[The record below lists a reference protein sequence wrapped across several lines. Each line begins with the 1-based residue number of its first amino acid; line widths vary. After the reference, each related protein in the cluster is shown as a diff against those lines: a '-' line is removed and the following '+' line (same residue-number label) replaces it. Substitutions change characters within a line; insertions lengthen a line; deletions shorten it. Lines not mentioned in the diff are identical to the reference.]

1 MKAAICED
9 EKNFADRLSAIVK
22 EILKE
27 HSPQID
33 RFPDGAPL
41 LKKISARHKY
51 DLIFLDLNLENSD
64 GMDTAIE
71 IRKYDRTV
79 PIIFVTGIEGRAA
92 EGYSAA
98 AFDYIFKPDAD
109 KKLPQ
114 VLKRYCREYFMQ
126 PLTVTDADNRTH
138 VVAPSEVLYAESDG
152 RGTLWHT
159 KTEKIRSAV
168 SINKTAAMLPEDKFI
183 QIYKSIY
190 VNISEIKRIDS
201 DTAELSD
208 GSVLPL
214 SRRRRRD
221 TLSAVMKSMRN
232 I

>member
-1 MKAAICED
+1 MKTAVCED
-9 EKNFADRLSAIVK
+9 ETNFADHLSALVE

-27 HSPQID
+27 HSPEID
-33 RFPDGAPL
+33 RFFDGVPL
-41 LKKISARHKY
+41 LKKISEQYKY

-64 GMDTAIE
+64 GMDTAME
-71 IRKYDRTV
+71 IRKYDKTV
-79 PIIFVTGIEGRAA
+79 PIIFVTGIENRAA

-114 VLKRYCREYFMQ
+114 VLKRYCGEYFAQ

-138 VVAPSEVLYAESDG
+138 VVAPSEALYLESDG

-159 KTEKIRSAV
+159 KTEKIRSAA
-168 SINKTAAMLPEDKFI
+168 SINRSAAMLPEDKFI
-183 QIYKSIY
+183 QIYRSIY

-201 DTAELSD
+201 DRLELSD

-221 TLSAVMKSMRN
+221 TVSAVMKSMRN

>member
-1 MKAAICED
+1 MKAAVCED
-9 EKNFADRLSAIVK
+9 EKNFAAHLSAIVK

-27 HSPQID
+27 HSPEID
-33 RFPDGAPL
+33 EFSNGAHL
-41 LKKISARHKY
+41 LEKISAQHKY

-64 GMDTAIE
+64 GMNTAME

-79 PIIFVTGIEGRAA
+79 PIIFVTGIENRAA

-98 AFDYIFKPDAD
+98 AFDYIFKSDAD

-114 VLKRYCREYFMQ
+114 VLKRYCREYFTQ

-138 VVAPSEVLYAESDG
+138 VISPSDVLYAESDG

-159 KTEKIRSAV
+159 KTEKIRSAA
-168 SINKTAAMLPEDKFI
+168 SINRSAAMLPEDKFI
-183 QIYKSIY
+183 QIYRSIY

-201 DTAELSD
+201 DRLELSD

-214 SRRRRRD
+214 SRRRRKD
-221 TLSAVMKSMRN
+221 TVIAVMRSMRN

>member
-1 MKAAICED
+1 MKAAVCED
-9 EKNFADRLSAIVK
+9 ETNFADHLSALVK

-27 HSPQID
+27 HSPEID
-33 RFPDGAPL
+33 RFFDGAPL
-41 LKKISARHKY
+41 LKKISAQHKY

-64 GMDTAIE
+64 GMDTAME
-71 IRKYDRTV
+71 IRKYDKTV
-79 PIIFVTGIEGRAA
+79 PIIFVTGIENRAA

-114 VLKRYCREYFMQ
+114 VLKRYCREYFAQ

-138 VVAPSEVLYAESDG
+138 VVAPSEALYLESDG

-159 KTEKIRSAV
+159 KTEKIRSAA
-168 SINKTAAMLPEDKFI
+168 SINKSAAMLPEDKFI
-183 QIYKSIY
+183 QIYRSIY

-201 DTAELSD
+201 DRLELSD

-221 TLSAVMKSMRN
+221 TVSAVMKSMRN

>member
-1 MKAAICED
+1 MKTAVCED
-9 EKNFADRLSAIVK
+9 ETNFADHLSALVE

-27 HSPQID
+27 HSPEID
-33 RFPDGAPL
+33 RFFDGVPL
-41 LKKISARHKY
+41 LKKISEQYKY

-64 GMDTAIE
+64 GMDTAME
-71 IRKYDRTV
+71 IRKYDKTV
-79 PIIFVTGIEGRAA
+79 PIIFVTGIENRAA

-114 VLKRYCREYFMQ
+114 VLKRYCGEYFAQ

-138 VVAPSEVLYAESDG
+138 VVAPSEALYLESDG

-159 KTEKIRSAV
+159 KTEKIRSAA
-168 SINKTAAMLPEDKFI
+168 SINKSAAMLPEDKFI
-183 QIYKSIY
+183 QIYRSIY

-201 DTAELSD
+201 DRLELSD

-221 TLSAVMKSMRN
+221 TVSAVMKSMRN